1 VKDYVAI
8 VRKVFHREAPVAHVG
23 RGISLPVR
31 AESALGVGKPVKSI
45 LHMNPATPIMLGT
58 STEAM
63 VRLTAE
69 IADGWLTPLHF
80 VPESMKLYRPHLDA
94 GFARRDPSLGKTF
107 EIHACVPT
115 ALTNDVTAALAR
127 MREAVAFYAGRMGTN
142 ELNFYNGMMA
152 RQGFP
157 EAAARVRE
165 LSAAGRF
172 DEARDAV
179 PIEYCD
185 DLALIGPP
193 KRLAE
198 RYKAWAQCGI
208 TGLALLTTDPD
219 ALMVIAEIVNSDSGN

>member
-1 VKDYVAI
+1 
-8 VRKVFHREAPVAHVG
+8 
-23 RGISLPVR
+23 
-31 AESALGVGKPVKSI
+31 
-45 LHMNPATPIMLGT
+45 
-58 STEAM
+58 
-63 VRLTAE
+63 
-69 IADGWLTPLHF
+69 
-80 VPESMKLYRPHLDA
+80 
-94 GFARRDPSLGKTF
+94 
-107 EIHACVPT
+107 VPT
-115 ALTNDVTAALAR
+115 ALTDDVAGALAR
-127 MREAVAFYAGRMGTN
+127 MREAVAFYTGRMGTS

-179 PIEYCD
+179 PLEYCD

-219 ALMVIAEIVNSDSGN
+219 ALTVMAEIVNSDSGN